1 MTPLSHFNPQGF
13 GLPAANIIGKATEA
27 LSDSGTI
34 IITAPPGAGKSTLL
48 PLAFLQNMATDG
60 NILML
65 EPRRIAAK
73 QIALRMASMID
84 EPIGQTVGYR
94 VRFEKKSSE
103 KTRIEV
109 LTEGILTRMLLAD
122 NELNGVSM
130 VIFDEFHE
138 RNLHADLALA
148 LCRECQ
154 QILRPDLK
162 IVIMSATID
171 TTTLAAQLQ
180 APVIE
185 STGRMFAVST
195 IHCPDCTPQ
204 QVAQQTAHYVREAYS
219 HHKGDILAF
228 LPGEAE
234 IAKCEELLSGAF
246 NDTIIC
252 PLYGMLSAEKQQI
265 AIMPSPN
272 GQRKVVLTTSIAET
286 SLTIEGIRI
295 VVDSGYCKTQIFDPN
310 TGLPRLETVRIS
322 ADMADQR
329 RGRAGR
335 MAEGVCYRLWTP
347 ATEAQLKP
355 HRTPEIEHTD
365 LSQLVLNLAAWG
377 ETTPQ
382 NLVWLTPPPQYAIE
396 QARETLINIDAI
408 DENGR
413 ITQHGEQI
421 NLLPCH
427 PRIAQ
432 MLIEAKQPSEKA
444 LAADIAA
451 LLDARDPLPREAGA
465 DINLRIEA
473 LRRCRRDKLRDHTLE
488 RIEQT
493 AQQYRRIID
502 ATASNDLPDCY
513 ATGKLIA
520 SAFPERIATAHN
532 NTNATFRMANGSIAH
547 TANTDL
553 LAHEEWIA
561 IATLDACNTNGRI
574 FWASPIAHTDL
585 KPYTHERD
593 NVQWDSRK
601 GGVVAQHEVRIGK
614 LLLSAKPLSNVERET
629 IDNAI
634 MQALRKEAA
643 SMLNFDEEFEQLQ
656 NRITSAAAWQP
667 QTEWPCVETQHLMQ
681 TAAEWLL
688 PYIGKATTIAELK
701 KIDLAEALT
710 YSLSYEQQNQLS
722 AIAPTH
728 IRVPSGSNIRLKY
741 QPNGASPTLA
751 VRLQECFGLA
761 ETPTVG
767 NGKQKITMH
776 LLSPGYK
783 PVQITQ
789 DLHSFWNDAYFNVKK
804 ELKGRYPKHV
814 WPDNPWEEQAIRGI
828 KRKGE

>member
-1 MTPLSHFNPQGF
+1 MILSNFNPQGF
-13 GLPAANIIGKATEA
+13 GLPAANIIGKASEA
-27 LSDSGTI
+27 LSTFSTI

-48 PLAFLQNMATDG
+48 PLAFLQKMNNGG

-65 EPRRIAAK
+65 EPRRIAAR
-73 QIALRMASMID
+73 QIALRMANMIG
-84 EPIGQTVGYR
+84 EEVGQTVGYR
-94 VRFEKKSSE
+94 VRFEKKCSE
-103 KTRIEV
+103 HTRINV
-109 LTEGILTRMLLAD
+109 LTEGILTRMLLSD
-122 NELNGVSM
+122 NELSNTSM

-171 TTTLAAQLQ
+171 TTTLTTQLQ

-185 STGRMFAVST
+185 STGRMFSVST
-195 IHCPDCTPQ
+195 IHCPDCPPQQIPQ
-204 QVAQQTAHYVREAYS
+204 QVAHYVREAHSKYQ
-219 HHKGDILAF
+219 GDILAF

-234 IAKCEELLSGAF
+234 IAKCEEMLSNAF
-246 NDTIIC
+246 SNTLIC
-252 PLYGMLSAEKQQI
+252 PLYGMLPADKQQI
-265 AIMPSPN
+265 AIRPSLN

-322 ADMADQR
+322 TDMADQR

-335 MAEGVCYRLWTP
+335 MAEGVCYRLWTTG
-347 ATEAQLKP
+347 TEAQMKP

-365 LSQLVLNLAAWG
+365 LSQLMLNLAAWG
-377 ETTPQ
+377 ETKPE
-382 NLVWLTPPPQYAIE
+382 NLVWLTPPPRHATE
-396 QARETLINIDAI
+396 QAREALANLSAIDA
-408 DENGR
+408 DGR
-413 ITQHGEQI
+413 ITKHGEQI

-432 MLIEAKQPSEKA
+432 MLLNAKQLDEKA
-444 LAADIAA
+444 LATDIAA
-451 LLDARDPLPREAGA
+451 LLDARDPLPREAGT

-473 LRRCRRDKLRDHTLE
+473 LRRHRRDKLRDRAFD

-493 AQQYRRIID
+493 AQQYRRIIG
-502 ATASNDLPDCY
+502 ATPCNDLPNCY

-520 SAFPERIATAHN
+520 SAFPERIATRHN

-547 TANTDL
+547 AANTDT
-553 LAHEEWIA
+553 LAHEDWIA
-561 IATLDACNTNGRI
+561 IATLDANNTNGRI
-574 FWASPIAHTDL
+574 FWASPIAPSAL
-585 KPYTHERD
+585 ELYTHEYD

-601 GGVVAQHEVRIGK
+601 GGIVAQHEMRIGK
-614 LLLSAKPLSNVERET
+614 LLLSAKPLSNVDRTT
-629 IDNAI
+629 IDHAI
-634 MQALRKEAA
+634 MQALKKEAA
-643 SMLNFDEEFEQLQ
+643 SMLNFDDNFEQLQ
-656 NRITSAAAWQP
+656 NRISSATAWQP
-667 QTEWPCVETQHLMQ
+667 QMEWPCVETQHLMQ
-681 TAAEWLL
+681 TASEWLL
-688 PYIGKATTIAELK
+688 PYINKATTIAELK

-710 YSLSYEQQNQLS
+710 YALGYEQQKQLT
-722 AIAPTH
+722 IVAPTH
-728 IRVPSGSNIRLKY
+728 IKVPSGSNIKLKY
-741 QPNGASPTLA
+741 QPNGASPILA
-751 VRLQECFGLA
+751 VRLQECFGMA

-789 DLHSFWNDAYFNVKK
+789 DLHSFWNDAYYNVKK

-814 WPDNPWEEQAIRGI
+814 WPDNPWEEQAVRGA
-828 KRKGE
+828 KKKS